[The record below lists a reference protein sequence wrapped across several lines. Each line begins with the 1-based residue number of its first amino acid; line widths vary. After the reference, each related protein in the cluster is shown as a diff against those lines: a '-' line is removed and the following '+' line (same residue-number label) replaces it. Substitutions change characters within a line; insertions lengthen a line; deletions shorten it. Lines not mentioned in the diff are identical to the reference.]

1 MKDQIIRA
9 EFIFVAAL
17 GIHNEPPV
25 EDNHNQLEELVA
37 IADKT
42 EEERI
47 PEQDIADTG
56 PAGVVVELVGNLVV
70 TDRAG

>member
-9 EFIFVAAL
+9 EIIFVAAL
-17 GIHNEPPV
+17 GIHRVPLV
-25 EDNHNQLEELVA
+25 EDKHNQLEELVA
-37 IADKT
+37 MVDKM
-42 EEERI
+42 EEERM

-56 PAGVVVELVGNLVV
+56 PAGVGVELVGNLVV